1 MHSVARALERTCVH
15 STILKIRP
23 CVRSRIAEKNWNMRL
38 PGVADAQELKA
49 IKKTSVTDAH
59 RARVQDVRK
68 SKSLSNR

>member
-1 MHSVARALERTCVH
+1 MHSVARALEHACVH
-15 STILKIRP
+15 STILKIRL
-23 CVRSRIAEKNWNMRL
+23 RSRITEKNWNMRL